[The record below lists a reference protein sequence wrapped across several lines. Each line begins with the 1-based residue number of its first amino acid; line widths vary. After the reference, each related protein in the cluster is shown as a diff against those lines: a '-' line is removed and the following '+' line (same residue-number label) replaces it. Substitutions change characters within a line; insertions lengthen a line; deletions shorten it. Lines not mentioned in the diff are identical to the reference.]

1 MMGSHTLTLHPAAQ
15 QMAHGARGTA
25 PSPTPESAIQRIALD
40 GLGFPPGR
48 RRRISPQSI
57 HALADRMLATG
68 QIQSL
73 MVVPGEGSQY
83 WVVAGDRRFAA
94 LRLLARQGRIAPTF
108 GVPCRVITGK
118 AITETDAF
126 NGSDS
131 AADQFGPNERRR
143 RFADILRECPGLL
156 TGSEFAARQGFT

>member
-1 MMGSHTLTLHPAAQ
+1 MRSRHETLHPAAQ
-15 QMAHGARGTA
+15 QMAHGARGSL

-40 GLGFPPGR
+40 RLGFPPGR

-57 HALADRMLATG
+57 HALAARMHATG

-73 MVVPGEGSQY
+73 MVAPGEGSQY

-94 LRLLARQGRIAPTF
+94 LLLLASQGRIAPTF
-108 GVPCRVITGK
+108 GVPCRVISAK

-126 NGSDS
+126 NGSAS
-131 AADQFGPNERRR
+131 AADHFGQDERRR
-143 RFADILRECPGLL
+143 RFADLLRQCPGVL
-156 TGSEFAARQGFT
+156 TGSELAARQS

>member
-1 MMGSHTLTLHPAAQ
+1 MLSRRDTLHPAAQ
-15 QMAHGARGTA
+15 QMAHGARDTL

-40 GLGFPPGR
+40 RLGFPPGR

-57 HALADRMLATG
+57 HALSDRMHATG

-73 MVVPGEGSQY
+73 LVAPGEGSQY

-94 LRLLARQGRIAPTF
+94 LLLLASQGRIAPTF
-108 GVPCRVITGK
+108 GVPCRVINAK

-126 NGSDS
+126 NSSAS
-131 AADQFGPNERRR
+131 AAERFEPDERRR
-143 RFADILRECPGLL
+143 RFADLLHECPGLL
-156 TGSEFAARQGFT
+156 TGSEFAARQS

>member
-1 MMGSHTLTLHPAAQ
+1 MLSRHDTLHPAAQ
-15 QMAHGARGTA
+15 QMAHGARGTL

-40 GLGFPPGR
+40 RLGFPPGG

-57 HALADRMLATG
+57 HALADRIHGTG

-73 MVVPGEGSQY
+73 LVVPGEDSEY

-94 LRLLARQGRIAPTF
+94 LRLLARQGLITPTF
-108 GVPCRVITGK
+108 KVPCRVITGK
-118 AITETDAF
+118 AITEMDAF

-131 AADQFGPNERRR
+131 AADDFDRDERRR
-143 RFADILRECPGLL
+143 RFIDLLHECPGLL
-156 TGSEFAARQGFT
+156 TGSEFAARQRFT

>member
-1 MMGSHTLTLHPAAQ
+1 
-15 QMAHGARGTA
+15 MAHGARGTL

-94 LRLLARQGRIAPTF
+94 LLLLATQGRIAPTF
-108 GVPCRVITGK
+108 AVPCRVIKAK
-118 AITETDAF
+118 AITEVAEF
-126 NGSDS
+126 HGSDS
-131 AADQFGPNERRR
+131 
-143 RFADILRECPGLL
+143 L
-156 TGSEFAARQGFT
+156 TK

>member
-1 MMGSHTLTLHPAAQ
+1 MRSRHDTLHPVAQ
-15 QMAHGARGTA
+15 QMAPGARGIL
-25 PSPTPESAIQRIALD
+25 PSPTPESAIQRIPLD
-40 GLGFPPGR
+40 WLGFPPAG
-48 RRRISPQSI
+48 RRRISSKSI
-57 HALADRMLATG
+57 HALADRMLANG

-73 MVVPGEGSQY
+73 MVVPGEGSQC

-118 AITETDAF
+118 AITEMDAS

-131 AADQFGPNERRR
+131 AADDFDRDERRR
-143 RFADILRECPGLL
+143 RFIDLLHQCPGVL
-156 TGSEFAARQGFT
+156 TGSELAARQG

>member
-1 MMGSHTLTLHPAAQ
+1 
-15 QMAHGARGTA
+15 
-25 PSPTPESAIQRIALD
+25 
-40 GLGFPPGR
+40 
-48 RRRISPQSI
+48 
-57 HALADRMLATG
+57 MLANG

-118 AITETDAF
+118 AITEMDAS

-131 AADQFGPNERRR
+131 AADAFDRDERRR
-143 RFADILRECPGLL
+143 RFIDLLHQCPGVL
-156 TGSEFAARQGFT
+156 TGSELAARQG